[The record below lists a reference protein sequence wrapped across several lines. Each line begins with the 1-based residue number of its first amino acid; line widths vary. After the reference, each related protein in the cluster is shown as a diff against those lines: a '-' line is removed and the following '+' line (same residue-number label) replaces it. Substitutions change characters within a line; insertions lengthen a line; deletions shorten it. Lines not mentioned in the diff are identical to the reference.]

1 VTGTRTR
8 LTRLAVVV
16 LFGVPCLLAVSPTSS
31 LAVTKTTADQVRQAK
46 AKVDALNHE
55 LELVGEEYNAARL
68 RLAIAEQKLEAARV
82 AMQTAQSQAD
92 AALSSLASRAV
103 DAFTNPG
110 SQLNVLLGA
119 QSLADF
125 SDRLEYMGTIAQSDA
140 DLATAA
146 QAAAARAKWAAQQY
160 TAAVGE
166 RQTELVQVTLKQ
178 TEIRRLVSQQ
188 IAEYRRTT
196 TNRTKYLAYLKAQRV
211 ALQQLRA
218 QRQAA
223 QQLGNGDGNPPG
235 DGGNPPGGGGNY
247 VPPPNATAVEIA
259 IGAAKSVLGAPYV
272 FAAADPSV
280 GFDCSGLT
288 MWSWAQAGVSLPHS
302 AAMQYDMLPHVP
314 LTGIQ
319 PGDLLFF
326 FSPISHVAL
335 YLGDGLMI
343 HTTNPGPGGGVRIEA
358 LGSIWTPL
366 LVGAARPG

>member
-1 VTGTRTR
+1 MTGTRTR
-8 LTRLAVVV
+8 LTRLAVLV
-16 LFGVPCLLAVSPTSS
+16 LFVVPCLLAVSPTSS

-55 LELVGEEYNAARL
+55 LEVVGEEYNAARL
-68 RLAIAEQKLEAARV
+68 RLATAEQKLQAARV
-82 AMQTAQSQAD
+82 AMHTAQSQAD
-92 AALSSLASRAV
+92 AARSALASRAV

-119 QSLADF
+119 QSFADF
-125 SDRLEYMGTIAQSDA
+125 TDQLEFMGTIAQSDA

-146 QAAAARAKWAAQQY
+146 QAASARAKSAAKQY
-160 TAAVGE
+160 TSAVGE

-178 TEIRRLVSQQ
+178 AEIRRLVSQQ
-188 IAEYRRTT
+188 TAEYRRTT
-196 TNRTKYLAYLKAQRV
+196 SNRTKYLAYLKAQRI
-211 ALQQLRA
+211 AMQQLRA
-218 QRQAA
+218 QRLAA
-223 QQLGNGDGNPPG
+223 QQSDNGE
-235 DGGNPPGGGGNY
+235 GNPPGGGGNY
-247 VPPPNATAVEIA
+247 VPPPNATAAEIA
-259 IGAAKSVLGAPYV
+259 IGAAKSVLGTPYV

-288 MWSWAQAGVSLPHS
+288 MWSWAQAGVYLPHS
-302 AAMQYDMLPHVP
+302 AAMQYDVLPHVP

-335 YLGDGLMI
+335 YLGGGMMI